1 MVNGSVVKGQVHFI
15 CTASVSDAFMKATC
29 IYELRKRIL
38 FEVLSAFCIFKPSS
52 KKSGKNVGVFPL
64 LFLHIEVYT
73 IVVAQYNDLISK
85 FRGVL
90 FCPHNNKLAY
100 DL

>member
-1 MVNGSVVKGQVHFI
+1 MLFVSLNQVV
-15 CTASVSDAFMKATC
+15 
-29 IYELRKRIL
+29 RKVEKMWV
-38 FEVLSAFCIFKPSS
+38 F
-52 KKSGKNVGVFPL
+52 FPL

-73 IVVAQYNDLISK
+73 IVVAQYNDLLSK

-90 FCPHNNKLAY
+90 FCPHKNKLAY